1 MEGISMIIRHSNSL
15 LKQLSTI
22 EDRLKKLQIKL
33 KELGI
38 NWDQEDF
45 LKVIA
50 QQKSQG
56 TLADKKSN

>member
-1 MEGISMIIRHSNSL
+1 MIIRHSNSL